1 MKNQILK
8 FFKIIILLFIILT
21 GIKVPSYCY
30 ETVIINFPENEGW
43 HLVYSNKTVNE
54 TIVQFMPK
62 GETRDNWKRTV
73 VFHSY
78 PQMQERNISAQA
90 LQQRILQNVI
100 NKNNSFKYKGIKSEK
115 DDTYGY
121 WCVKKNSKMSSQ
133 CEILRT
139 VQGYE
144 TVISMHYIN
153 KNISDLKDIERP
165 WLNIM
170 KDVANYYSYYRMD
183 RMLNRATIFEF

>member
-8 FFKIIILLFIILT
+8 FYKTLILT
-21 GIKVPSYCY
+21 FLLIFGIKIPSFCY
-30 ETVIINFPENEGW
+30 ETVIINFPDNEGW

-62 GETRDNWKRTV
+62 GETRENWTRTV

-78 PQMQERNISAQA
+78 PQMQERNVSAYA
-90 LQQRILQNVI
+90 LQQRILQNVK
-100 NKNNSFKYKGIKSEK
+100 NKNNTFKYKNIKS
-115 DDTYGY
+115 DINDTYGY
-121 WCVKKNSKMSSQ
+121 WCVKQNSKMSAQ